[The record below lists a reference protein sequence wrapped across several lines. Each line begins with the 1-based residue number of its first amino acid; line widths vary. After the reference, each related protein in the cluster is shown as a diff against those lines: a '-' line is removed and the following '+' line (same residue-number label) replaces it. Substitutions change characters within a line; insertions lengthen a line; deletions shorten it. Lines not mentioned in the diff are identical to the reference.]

1 MWNEEDIKFMRRAI
15 ALSLRG
21 RGRVNPNPMVGAVI
35 ARDGEVLAEGWH
47 RAYGGLHAETDALS
61 SCTGDPSGATMY
73 VTLEPCCHQGKQPPC
88 TDAII
93 RAGIAKVVVGM
104 TDPNPL
110 VAGKGL
116 KILREHG
123 IEVVHGLLEPEI
135 RRLNRVF
142 IKFITERR
150 PWVTLKWAMTMD
162 GRVAASSG
170 DSEWVSCEESRR
182 LVHELRGSN
191 MAIAAGRGTV
201 ESDDPMLNCRIE
213 GLRQPLRLVV
223 DSGAAL
229 RTGSAIAKSAGSF
242 PAMLAHLPSAPSA
255 KLEALRTLGVR
266 TLECSPDP
274 AGRVDVADMLD
285 RLGALSVDSLLV
297 EGGPGLNWSFVEAG
311 LADEFYIFVAPKFIG
326 GSSAPGPLGGEG
338 LQKMAGALPME
349 IESVSRSGDDILIHG
364 FSGKCSQE

>member
-47 RAYGGLHAETDALS
+47 KVYGGLHAETDALS

-123 IEVVHGLLEPEI
+123 IEVVHGLLEPDNAI
-135 RRLNRVF
+135 HVTDTQRLCHNQ
-142 IKFITERR
+142 
-150 PWVTLKWAMTMD
+150 TMFQPNSFAQHENQQ
-162 GRVAASSG
+162 R
-170 DSEWVSCEESRR
+170 SRR
-182 LVHELRGSN
+182 HESQS
-191 MAIAAGRGTV
+191 A
-201 ESDDPMLNCRIE
+201 DLNERNNYN
-213 GLRQPLRLVV
+213 LSKSTPL
-223 DSGAAL
+223 
-229 RTGSAIAKSAGSF
+229 
-242 PAMLAHLPSAPSA
+242 
-255 KLEALRTLGVR
+255 
-266 TLECSPDP
+266 
-274 AGRVDVADMLD
+274 
-285 RLGALSVDSLLV
+285 
-297 EGGPGLNWSFVEAG
+297 
-311 LADEFYIFVAPKFIG
+311 
-326 GSSAPGPLGGEG
+326 APGIKQNQSRYAGCGGCSE
-338 LQKMAGALPME
+338 Q
-349 IESVSRSGDDILIHG
+349 SR
-364 FSGKCSQE
+364 

>member
-1 MWNEEDIKFMRRAI
+1 MPLTNLHA
-15 ALSLRG
+15 
-21 RGRVNPNPMVGAVI
+21 
-35 ARDGEVLAEGWH
+35 GEVLAEGWH

-162 GRVAASSG
+162 GRVAAI
-170 DSEWVSCEESRR
+170 R
-182 LVHELRGSN
+182 
-191 MAIAAGRGTV
+191 T
-201 ESDDPMLNCRIE
+201 
-213 GLRQPLRLVV
+213 
-223 DSGAAL
+223 AL
-229 RTGSAIAKSAGSF
+229 RTGA
-242 PAMLAHLPSAPSA
+242 
-255 KLEALRTLGVR
+255 R
-266 TLECSPDP
+266 
-274 AGRVDVADMLD
+274 
-285 RLGALSVDSLLV
+285 
-297 EGGPGLNWSFVEAG
+297 
-311 LADEFYIFVAPKFIG
+311 PKG
-326 GSSAPGPLGGEG
+326 GSAAHPEKGPTRTDPHAESPRNGTCCG
-338 LQKMAGALPME
+338 QSITAGY
-349 IESVSRSGDDILIHG
+349 SG
-364 FSGKCSQE
+364 